1 MEKFNSNNGFGKYKP
16 LAILLLKTITSIL
29 DKYSINYC
37 IISGTLLGYVRHND
51 FIPWDDDIDII
62 VDSSI
67 LDKIYNIALENSE
80 LLSIFS
86 TGNYLLK
93 VCFKRGLSLNKQF
106 NMKYVYQ
113 KNTYK
118 FPFIDMFI
126 YKNENDLISFFKKTW
141 KTSEFF
147 PPNKTYFLGMDIFI
161 PKNPDYF
168 LTLNYGNDYMNI
180 YKSNNYNHK
189 KDINNKIITIYNK
202 HTKQIISCLKK

>member
-1 MEKFNSNNGFGKYKP
+1 MEKFNSNNGFGKYKQ
-16 LAILLLKTITSIL
+16 LAILLLKIITSIL

-37 IISGTLLGYVRHND
+37 IISGTLLGYIRHND

-67 LDKIYNIALENSE
+67 LDKIYNIAVENAE

-93 VCFKRGLSLNKQF
+93 ACFKNGLSLNKQF

-113 KNTYK
+113 NNTYK

-126 YKNENDLISFFKKTW
+126 YKNENDFISFFKKTW
-141 KTSEFF
+141 KISEFF
-147 PPNKTYFLGMDIFI
+147 PPNKVQFLGMDISI

-189 KDINNKIITIYNK
+189 KDIHNKIITIYNK
-202 HTKQIISCLKK
+202 HTKQISCLKK